1 MGPETKLLQ
10 TLSPGLVWV
19 AALLS
24 VLLSL
29 DGEEPPVV
37 DGLTGAERF
46 FLSWAQAWQQK
57 SRDEETI
64 RLLAIDPHAPA
75 EFRCN
80 QIVRNIDEFYATFD
94 VSEGDALW
102 LSPSERVTIW

>member
-1 MGPETKLLQ
+1 VRTSATSG
-10 TLSPGLVWV
+10 GLGIAWK
-19 AALLS
+19 AY
-24 VLLSL
+24 LLSL
-29 DGEEPPVV
+29 GGEEPPVV

-57 SRDEETI
+57 SRDEEVL
-64 RLLAIDPHAPA
+64 RLLTIDPHSPS

-80 QIVRNIDEFYATFD
+80 QIVRNLDPFYVAFS

-102 LSPSERVTIW
+102 LPPAERVTIW